1 MTLEKMLG
9 RGDLERL
16 PPAEGEIDRLFHTI
30 KRRLDDAANRSLHPE
45 TRLEQ
50 AYVAIFNCALVGLRA
65 KGLRPTRG
73 AAKHVRTLDTLRYT
87 LDIDSDR
94 VNYYQSLRRIRHR
107 GLYEGFTQVSNNQ
120 ANESMEEAQWLFARL
135 QSELEKA

>member
-16 PPAEGEIDRLFHTI
+16 PPAEGEIERLLHTI

-50 AYVAIFNCALVGLRA
+50 AYVAIFNCALMSLRVR
-65 KGLRPTRG
+65 GLRPTRG
-73 AAKHVRTLDTLRYT
+73 VAKHVRILDTLAYT
-87 LDIDSDR
+87 LDIDVDR

-120 ANESMEEAQWLFARL
+120 ADESVEEAQWLFARL
-135 QSELEKA
+135 QSEREKA